1 MRTTRTLSLIAA
13 LALLAGCGGDEE
25 EKESGS
31 ASVPDPIRAED
42 SQSAPQGAR
51 KPNDA
56 AKPLS
61 AGSESDEPQT
71 VLAENLAVPWGIA
84 FLPNGDALIAE
95 RTTASILRLD
105 ASGGEPEEVMSV
117 PGVDTGAGE
126 GGLLGLAVSPEY
138 ERDGLVYAYLTSPE
152 DNRIVRFKLGEEP
165 EPILTGITRSEI
177 HNGGRIA
184 FGPDGNLYAGV
195 GDAASPDVS
204 QDPGSENGKILRIE
218 PDGDIPKD
226 NPFSGSP
233 VYSLGHRNVQ
243 GLAWD
248 KDGRLWATEF
258 GQDTFDEVN
267 LIEPGRNY
275 GWPVV
280 EGEGDTAGGEFT
292 NPQVTWATSESS
304 PSGAAIVDGDLYV
317 AALVGQ
323 RLWRVPLEGNTAG
336 EPESFLDGEY
346 GRIRTAVKAPD
357 GSLWIATSNTDGR
370 GAPTDEDDRII
381 RLDPP
386 TGG

>member
-126 GGLLGLAVSPEY
+126 GGCWACRLA
-138 ERDGLVYAYLTSPE
+138 R
-152 DNRIVRFKLGEEP
+152 VRARRARLRVP
-165 EPILTGITRSEI
+165 DLTG
-177 HNGGRIA
+177 GQ
-184 FGPDGNLYAGV
+184 P
-195 GDAASPDVS
+195 
-204 QDPGSENGKILRIE
+204 
-218 PDGDIPKD
+218 
-226 NPFSGSP
+226 
-233 VYSLGHRNVQ
+233 HR
-243 GLAWD
+243 
-248 KDGRLWATEF
+248 
-258 GQDTFDEVN
+258 
-267 LIEPGRNY
+267 
-275 GWPVV
+275 
-280 EGEGDTAGGEFT
+280 
-292 NPQVTWATSESS
+292 
-304 PSGAAIVDGDLYV
+304 
-317 AALVGQ
+317 
-323 RLWRVPLEGNTAG
+323 PLQA
-336 EPESFLDGEY
+336 
-346 GRIRTAVKAPD
+346 R
-357 GSLWIATSNTDGR
+357 R
-370 GAPTDEDDRII
+370 GARAHPDRHHP
-381 RLDPP
+381 L
-386 TGG
+386 